1 MADVGKQMNQ
11 AGTLLV
17 AAELALA
24 GVPVLIAK
32 LGGRLLSKPDGQGA
46 SAHQSRV
53 ANVQARLE
61 RLRRLPG
68 KRSL

>member
-24 GVPVLIAK
+24 GVPVLTAK
-32 LGGRLLSKPDGQGA
+32 LGGRLLCKSPSGEFMRDLRLLRSGA
-46 SAHQSRV
+46 A
-53 ANVQARLE
+53 
-61 RLRRLPG
+61 
-68 KRSL
+68 